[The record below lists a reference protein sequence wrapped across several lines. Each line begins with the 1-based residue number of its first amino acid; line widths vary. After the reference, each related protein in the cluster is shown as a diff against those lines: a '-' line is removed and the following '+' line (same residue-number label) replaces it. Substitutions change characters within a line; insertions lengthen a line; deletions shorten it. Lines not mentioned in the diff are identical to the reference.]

1 MEAEWHATIQPMCQK
16 DSKNKSRNTWRIM
29 KIETKWFKICGCWQH
44 SPKREV
50 HTNTG
55 YLKNQQTFEVNN
67 LT

>member
-1 MEAEWHATIQPMCQK
+1 
-16 DSKNKSRNTWRIM
+16 M

-50 HTNTG
+50 HSNTG

-67 LT
+67 LTWHLKELEKEQQSLIGIRK